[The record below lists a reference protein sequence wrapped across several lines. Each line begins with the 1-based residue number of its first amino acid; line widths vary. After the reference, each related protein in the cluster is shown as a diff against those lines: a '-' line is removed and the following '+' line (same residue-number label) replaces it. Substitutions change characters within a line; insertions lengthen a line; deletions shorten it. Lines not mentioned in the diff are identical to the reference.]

1 MKPFFFLLLIIVLSV
16 APAALAIDTLKPAEA
31 AQHAGEEVI
40 VEGVVASVHA
50 TPKGVAFI
58 NLGEAYPNQ
67 IFTGFI
73 SNLSAIGD
81 EAWLNGLKGKPVRIR
96 GRVNIYHAKPEIR
109 ITLKDQA
116 TVATQ

>member
-1 MKPFFFLLLIIVLSV
+1 VKPFLPLILSVLFLV
-16 APAALAIDTLKPAEA
+16 APAVLAIDAIKPTEA
-31 AQHAGEEVI
+31 AHHAGDEVI

-50 TPKGVAFI
+50 TPKDVAFI

-67 IFTGFI
+67 IFTDFI

-81 EAWLNGLKGKPVRIR
+81 EAWLNGLKGKTVRIR

-109 ITLKDQA
+109 NTSKDQV
-116 TVATQ
+116 TVE